1 MTKGCN
7 AAQQCLL
14 ALAAAKAATDLAEDQ
29 QLSVT
34 NFSFCA
40 GELHYDRREN
50 CYCIPCE
57 PIERRRVEEQD
68 ACALAAQAPG
78 RHRQC

>member
-7 AAQQCLL
+7 AAQQCRLS
-14 ALAAAKAATDLAEDQ
+14 LAAAKAATDFADGQ
-29 QLSVT
+29 KLSVT

-40 GELHYDRREN
+40 GELPYDQREN
-50 CYCIPCE
+50 CHYVPSE
-57 PIERRRVEEQD
+57 PIDRHQVEEQD
-68 ACALAAQAPG
+68 ACTLTGQIPG

>member
-1 MTKGCN
+1 MNIRKN
-7 AAQQCLL
+7 DEQL
-14 ALAAAKAATDLAEDQ
+14 AMPLAAAKAATDLAEGQ
-29 QLSVT
+29 KLSVT

-50 CYCIPCE
+50 CHYIPSE
-57 PIERRRVEEQD
+57 PIERHRVEEQD
-68 ACALAAQAPG
+68 AWALAAQAPG

>member
-1 MTKGCN
+1 MPLNNVCV
-7 AAQQCLL
+7 
-14 ALAAAKAATDLAEDQ
+14 ALAAAKAATDLADGQ
-29 QLSVT
+29 KLSVT

-50 CYCIPCE
+50 CHYVPSE
-57 PIERRRVEEQD
+57 PIDRHQVEEQD
-68 ACALAAQAPG
+68 ACALAAQVPG

>member
-14 ALAAAKAATDLAEDQ
+14 VLAAAKAATALADGQ
-29 QLSVT
+29 KLSVT

-40 GELHYDRREN
+40 AELHYDQREN
-50 CYCIPCE
+50 CHYVPSE
-57 PIERRRVEEQD
+57 PLDRHRVEEQA
-68 ACALAAQAPG
+68 ACALAAQVPG

>member
-7 AAQQCLL
+7 AARQCLL
-14 ALAAAKAATDLAEDQ
+14 ALAAAKAATALADGQ
-29 QLSVT
+29 KLSVT

-40 GELHYDRREN
+40 GELHYDQREN
-50 CYCIPCE
+50 CHYIPSE
-57 PIERRRVEEQD
+57 PLDRHRVEEQA
-68 ACALAAQAPG
+68 ACALAAQVPG